1 MIPRSDN
8 RPHVRTGTNCDTL
21 EIRQWLI
28 EISNNAW
35 CTPPSRMLINDS
47 LKFLLWNRIIDDT
60 RIGSQIDCVAFHTV
74 RLFRN
79 TSNYCI
85 LLTIIPRRRRRFF
98 SIIILPVL
106 EKSTESCFLQEN
118 STESDVKHTQK
129 IACGAIRCTK
139 ILTGNL
145 HQTFRSNLHQNFTS
159 LDLHQKFRSSGEIVR
174 LQREATDQLH
184 AP

>member
-1 MIPRSDN
+1 MIHCSDN

-35 CTPPSRMLINDS
+35 CTPPSRKLINTS

-98 SIIILPVL
+98 SIIILPVP
-106 EKSTESCFLQEN
+106 EKSTESCILQEN

-145 HQTFRSNLHQNFTS
+145 HQTFRSNLHQNFTP
-159 LDLHQKFRSSGEIVR
+159 LICIKKF
-174 LQREATDQLH
+174 
-184 AP
+184 APRGK

>member
-8 RPHVRTGTNCDTL
+8 RPHVRTATSCDTMA
-21 EIRQWLI
+21 IRQWLI

-60 RIGSQIDCVAFHTV
+60 RIGSQIDCFAFHTV

-129 IACGAIRCTK
+129 SPAAPSDAPKFSLEICTK
-139 ILTGNL
+139 HFDQICIK
-145 HQTFRSNLHQNFTS
+145 TS
-159 LDLHQKFRSSGEIVR
+159 LPLICIKNF
-174 LQREATDQLH
+174 
-184 AP
+184 APRGK